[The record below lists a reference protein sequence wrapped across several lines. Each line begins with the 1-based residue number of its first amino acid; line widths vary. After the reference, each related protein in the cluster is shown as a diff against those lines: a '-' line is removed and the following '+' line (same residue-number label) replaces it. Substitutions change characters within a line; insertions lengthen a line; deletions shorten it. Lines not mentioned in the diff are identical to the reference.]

1 MKLNILLFITILL
14 LTSCSKSSPELSKS
28 DLKFADILAEVY
40 LVNGLANQ
48 IQTGSK
54 DSLRTQLTI
63 QLLKAHEM
71 DTTEFYKKLYKM
83 EKNPAKFKL
92 TYDTIVARLESMK
105 NKMN

>member
-1 MKLNILLFITILL
+1 MKQITFFFFSILF
-14 LTSCSKSSPELSKS
+14 LTSCSKSTPELSKS

-40 LVNGLANQ
+40 LVNCLANQ
-48 IQTGSK
+48 VQTGSK

-63 QLLKAHEM
+63 QLLKAYEM
-71 DTTEFYKKLYKM
+71 DTTEFYKKLYQM

-92 TYDTIVARLESMK
+92 TYDTIVARLENIK